1 MRCARDIIGLPLI
14 DINNGDQVGWVK
26 DVVFDKDKDLV
37 TGFLLEGAHLFNA
50 SKGIPRHAIIS
61 VGKNALM
68 VSNFSFEEIFGLK
81 WSQKVGNQVYTKDG
95 DVKGTIEDVFL
106 DDKAENIVG
115 FEISDGLF
123 ADLMEG
129 REAIFKQHVMVDE
142 KDILI
147 VVDDQVAPWDGS
159 IKGGSLS

>member
-1 MRCARDIIGLPLI
+1 MRCTRDIIGLPIL
-14 DINNGDQVGWVK
+14 DLNNGNQVGWVK

-37 TGFLLEGAHLFNA
+37 TGFILEGGHFFN
-50 SKGIPRHAIIS
+50 SNKGIPRQAIIS
-61 VGKNALM
+61 VGKSALTI
-68 VSNFSFEEIFGLK
+68 SDILFEEISGLK
-81 WSQKVGNQVYTKDG
+81 WSQKIGNQVYTKGG

-106 DDKAENIVG
+106 DDKAEKVVG

-123 ADLMEG
+123 ADIMEG

-147 VVDDQVAPWDGS
+147 VDDQVLPWDGS

>member
-1 MRCARDIIGLPLI
+1 MRCTRDIIGLPIL
-14 DINNGDQVGWVK
+14 DINNGNQVGWVK
-26 DVVFDKDKDLV
+26 DVVFDQDKDLV
-37 TGFLLEGAHLFNA
+37 TGVILEGGYLFNNN
-50 SKGIPRHAIIS
+50 KGIPRHAIIS
-61 VGKNALM
+61 VGKNALT
-68 VSNFSFEEIFGLK
+68 VSNISLEEIFGLK
-81 WSQKVGNQVYTKDG
+81 WSQKIGNQVYTKGG

-129 REAIFKQHVMVDE
+129 REAIFKQHVMVDA

-147 VVDDQVAPWDGS
+147 VDDQVSTWDGS
-159 IKGGSLS
+159 AKGGSLS

>member
-1 MRCARDIIGLPLI
+1 MRCARDIIGLPII

-26 DVVFDKDKDLV
+26 DVVFDKEKDLV

-50 SKGIPRHAIIS
+50 NKGIPRHNIIS
-61 VGKNALM
+61 VGKNAIM
-68 VSNFSFEEIFGLK
+68 AFNISYKEIFGLK
-81 WSQKVGNQVYTKDG
+81 WSQKIGNQVYTKGG

-123 ADLMEG
+123 ADLMDG

-147 VVDDQVAPWDGS
+147 VDDQVSSWDGS

>member
-1 MRCARDIIGLPLI
+1 MRCIRDIIGLPILNI
-14 DINNGDQVGWVK
+14 KNGDQVGWVK
-26 DVVFDKDKDLV
+26 DVVFNQDKDLV
-37 TGFLLEGAHLFNA
+37 TGFILEGGHFFNA
-50 SKGIPRHAIIS
+50 NKGIPRHAIIS
-61 VGKNALM
+61 VGKNALT
-68 VSNFSFEEIFGLK
+68 VSNISFEEILGLK
-81 WSQKVGNQVYTKDG
+81 WSQKIGNKVYTKGG

-129 REAIFKQHVMVDE
+129 REAIFKEHIMVDV

-147 VVDDQVAPWDGS
+147 VDDQVSPWNGS